1 MPENEQQNEAS
12 DTKKSLP
19 GESTWFGRSFA
30 PFRKA
35 LTRGLAIVLPPL
47 LTLVLFLWAWNTIDS
62 YVLGPLESTATTI
75 VVWSIDDSQD
85 DDTIKKE
92 IRERE
97 STGSGGEKSNPVVK
111 LSGDHEVFE
120 SIEHGPMVKINQKWI
135 PKEIYDLV
143 STNPGAIQPTT
154 STAYYH
160 RYVELRYLQ
169 RQWLIP
175 AFLALFILILYIL
188 GRLLAAGMG
197 RFMWRSVESIIERVP
212 LVRNVY
218 SAVKQ
223 VTDFAFSENE
233 IQFTRIV
240 AVEYP
245 RKGVWSMGFVTG
257 ESMLDIRT
265 AANEPII
272 SVLMPTSPMP
282 MTGFIISVP
291 KSETI
296 DLNITMDQAIQFCV
310 SCGVVVPP
318 QQSQRNMIEGDV
330 KHRIEGMIQT
340 ENGSDGDD
348 SEKMV
353 ESGDT
358 TS

>member
-1 MPENEQQNEAS
+1 MS
-12 DTKKSLP
+12 DKDKNDEPTQSNKTLAAA
-19 GESTWFGRSFA
+19 STWFGHSFA

-62 YVLGPLESTATTI
+62 YVLGPLESTARTI
-75 VVWSIDDSQD
+75 VVWSIDKSQD
-85 DDTIKKE
+85 DETVKKE
-92 IRERE
+92 IRERQADSE
-97 STGSGGEKSNPVVK
+97 NPVVK
-111 LSGDHEVFE
+111 LDGEHEVFE
-120 SIEHGPMVKINQKWI
+120 SLSHGPLVKINKTWV
-135 PKEIYDLV
+135 PKEVFEMVAAD
-143 STNPGAIQPTT
+143 PGVIQPTT
-154 STAYYH
+154 SSAYYH

-169 RQWLIP
+169 RQWIIP

-188 GRLLAAGMG
+188 GRLMAAGIG
-197 RFMWRSVESIIERVP
+197 RFVWRSGEAIIERLP

-245 RKGVWSMGFVTG
+245 RKGMWSMGFVTG
-257 ESMLDIRT
+257 ESMLDIQT
-265 AANEPII
+265 AANEPVI

-310 SCGVVVPP
+310 SCGVVVPSD
-318 QQSQRNMIEGDV
+318 QSPRNMIQGNV
-330 KHRIEGMIQT
+330 KQRIESMVPGEQP
-340 ENGSDGDD
+340 DAD
-348 SEKMV
+348 SEELV